1 MTAVKRK
8 KEIVTGY
15 VSPHI
20 KKLIKKIVEDGDYA
34 SESDFVAEA
43 VIRRVQ
49 EYLPEK
55 RILERVEV

>member
-1 MTAVKRK
+1 MSVARK
-8 KEIVTGY
+8 KKEMVTGY

-20 KKLIKKIVEDGDYA
+20 KRLIRKIVEEGDYA

-49 EYLPEK
+49 EYFIEK
-55 RILERVEV
+55 KVLQRVE